1 VRPCAAGE
9 EASEAE
15 LGETA
20 SVVSQNKK
28 QQTFDSYNAGYVQ
41 ALYEQFVRDP
51 DSVEGSWQAVFGNGP
66 EKAGLLPVV
75 GGDAMPSR
83 ARLRAAMAAA
93 ELVDA
98 YRLHGH
104 TAAQLDPLDSDPRGH
119 PMLDPAFHGIRPADL
134 DAIPASLLDLGKAG
148 VSMRSVLD
156 WLRTTYTST
165 IGYEY
170 EHLEDPARREWLR
183 REIEDG
189 DHRRPLSREE
199 KLRLLSRLTEVETLE
214 QFLHR
219 AYLGQKRFS
228 VEGNDMLIPML
239 DLAIERAAAA
249 GAREVVV
256 GMAHRGRLNVLAH
269 VLGRPYERILAE
281 FEGQQ
286 SGSGTGDVKYHLGA
300 SGTYATVSGEPLT
313 VTMAPNP
320 SHLEY
325 VNPVVEG
332 IARAKQ
338 THVADGA
345 LVQDVARVLPVL
357 MHGDAAFAGQGI
369 VAETLN
375 LARLRGYETGGT
387 LHIIVNNQIGFTTEP
402 SEARSTNYASDLAR
416 GFDIPVFHVNADDP
430 EACLAV
436 VRMALAYRTRF
447 QADVLIDLIGYRRFG
462 HNEGDEPAYT
472 QPRMY
477 QRIADHPTV
486 LSIWADR
493 LVGDGTL
500 SAEERKAGWDAA
512 YGRLTDVQKE
522 VREASAN
529 ASSAPASPPVEP
541 ASLEAAI
548 PTAVDSERLLAYD
561 RQLHRWP
568 DGFQVNPKL
577 ERQLRRRGESL
588 GKGDG
593 IDWAHAESLAFA
605 TLLAGGTPIR
615 LSGQDSARGT
625 FSQRH
630 LTLRHVETGEA
641 HTPLQALEE
650 ATAPFE
656 VYNSP
661 LSEAGVLGFEYGY
674 SIATPDA
681 LVLWEA
687 QFGDFVNAAQV
698 ILDQFLVAGRAKWGQ
713 ESRLVLL
720 LPHGYEGQGPEHSS
734 ARLERF
740 LQLAAE
746 DNIRVAN
753 CTTPAQYFHLL
764 RRQALLEEA
773 RPLVIFT
780 PKSLLR
786 HPKAIS
792 TLPDFAESGFRFIMD
807 DEEAA
812 GRANEIRRVALC
824 SGKVYYD
831 LAAGRTGDSTDVAVV
846 RLEQLYP
853 LAERTLAALLEG
865 YTGAT
870 ELVWVQEEPANM
882 GAWTYI
888 RPRLEAVMGA
898 RFSLGY
904 AGRPERA
911 SPAEG
916 YKKAHDHQ
924 QERIVHQAFSG
935 TLVLPRVDA
944 AR

>member
-1 VRPCAAGE
+1 
-9 EASEAE
+9 
-15 LGETA
+15 
-20 SVVSQNKK
+20 
-28 QQTFDSYNAGYVQ
+28 
-41 ALYEQFVRDP
+41 
-51 DSVEGSWQAVFGNGP
+51 
-66 EKAGLLPVV
+66 
-75 GGDAMPSR
+75 
-83 ARLRAAMAAA
+83 
-93 ELVDA
+93 
-98 YRLHGH
+98 
-104 TAAQLDPLDSDPRGH
+104 
-119 PMLDPAFHGIRPADL
+119 
-134 DAIPASLLDLGKAG
+134 
-148 VSMRSVLD
+148 
-156 WLRTTYTST
+156 
-165 IGYEY
+165 
-170 EHLEDPARREWLR
+170 
-183 REIEDG
+183 
-189 DHRRPLSREE
+189 
-199 KLRLLSRLTEVETLE
+199 
-214 QFLHR
+214 
-219 AYLGQKRFS
+219 
-228 VEGNDMLIPML
+228 
-239 DLAIERAAAA
+239 
-249 GAREVVV
+249 
-256 GMAHRGRLNVLAH
+256 
-269 VLGRPYERILAE
+269 
-281 FEGQQ
+281 
-286 SGSGTGDVKYHLGA
+286 
-300 SGTYATVSGEPLT
+300 
-313 VTMAPNP
+313 
-320 SHLEY
+320 
-325 VNPVVEG
+325 
-332 IARAKQ
+332 
-338 THVADGA
+338 
-345 LVQDVARVLPVL
+345 
-357 MHGDAAFAGQGI
+357 
-369 VAETLN
+369 
-375 LARLRGYETGGT
+375 
-387 LHIIVNNQIGFTTEP
+387 
-402 SEARSTNYASDLAR
+402 
-416 GFDIPVFHVNADDP
+416 
-430 EACLAV
+430 V

-477 QRIADHPTV
+477 QRISDHPTV
-486 LSIWADR
+486 LSIWADH
-493 LVGDGTL
+493 LVADGTL
-500 SAEERKAGWDAA
+500 SAEERKASWDAA
-512 YGRLTDVQKE
+512 YGRLSDVQRE
-522 VREASAN
+522 VREASVN
-529 ASSAPASPPVEP
+529 GNSAPASPPVEP

-548 PTAVDSERLLAYD
+548 PTAVDSERLLDFD

-568 DGFQVNPKL
+568 DEFQVNPKL

-641 HTPLQALEE
+641 YTPLQALEA

-698 ILDQFLVAGRAKWGQ
+698 ILDQFLAAGRAKWGQ

-753 CTTPAQYFHLL
+753 CTTPGQYFHLL
-764 RRQALLEEA
+764 RRQALLEEV

-786 HPKAIS
+786 HPKAVS
-792 TLPDFAESGFRFIMD
+792 TLPDFAESGFRFIID

-831 LAAGRTGDSTDVAVV
+831 LMAGRTEDSTDVAVV

-853 LAERTLAALLEG
+853 LAERTLTEVLQG

-888 RPRLEAVMGA
+888 RPRLEAIMGE
-898 RFSLGY
+898 RLSLGY

-924 QERIVHQAFSG
+924 QERIVHQAFNG
-935 TLVLPRVDA
+935 TLELPRVDA